1 MSRVWIALVAAGLAV
16 SLTGCGDDGTPKSA
30 APATVTATVTAS
42 ASPTTSSSPSDE
54 PSSVVSLPTGL
65 PSIVVPTG
73 GIPES
78 SPPTSQPSNQPGGA
92 GKPPRSYIDALEH
105 ISAAEQEHP
114 SFVQA
119 RRWTS
124 PSGNIYCV
132 TGGGGIPPSCE
143 IGEGAVRD
151 PAVCGPAPTP
161 YVGRLEISGGRARA
175 ICNTDTIRT
184 GDRVPSIPYGT
195 VAGSAQVICLS
206 EEIGVTCIATQRQ
219 VGFFL
224 RRGQYLLFN

>member
-1 MSRVWIALVAAGLAV
+1 MRRRWVALVVLALPLAAT
-16 SLTGCGDDGTPKSA
+16 SCRGDGGAAKSA

-42 ASPTTSSSPSDE
+42 TSASSSPSPTAS
-54 PSSVVSLPTGL
+54 PSSLVTLPTDL
-65 PSIVVPTG
+65 PSVAVPTG
-73 GIPES
+73 GIP
-78 SPPTSQPSNQPGGA
+78 SQPPQPGDTS
-92 GKPPRSYIDALEH
+92 KPPRSYLEALEH
-105 ISAAEQEHP
+105 ISAAEQENP

-119 RRWTS
+119 PRWVT

-143 IGEGAVRD
+143 ISEGAVRD
-151 PAVCGPAPTP
+151 PAVCGPAPTQF
-161 YVGRLEISGGRARA
+161 VGRLEITRGRARA

-184 GDRVPSIPYGT
+184 AGNPPTLDYGT
-195 VAGSAQVICLS
+195 VAGSAKVICLS
-206 EEIGVTCIATQRQ
+206 EEVGVTCISTEGQ

>member
-1 MSRVWIALVAAGLAV
+1 MRRRWVALVVLALPLAA
-16 SLTGCGDDGTPKSA
+16 SSCGGGDGAAKSA
-30 APATVTATVTAS
+30 SPATVSATVTAS
-42 ASPTTSSSPSDE
+42 ESASDSPTPTES
-54 PSSVVSLPTGL
+54 PSSVITLPTGL

-73 GIPES
+73 GVPES
-78 SPPTSQPSNQPGGA
+78 GSPEPTTQPGDTGT
-92 GKPPRSYIDALEH
+92 PPRSYIEALEH

-119 RRWTS
+119 PRWIT

-143 IGEGAVRD
+143 ISEGAVRD
-151 PAVCGPAPTP
+151 PAVCGPAPTQF
-161 YVGRLEISGGRARA
+161 VGRLEITRGRARA

-184 GDRVPSIPYGT
+184 AGRPPTVGYGT
-195 VAGSAQVICLS
+195 VAGSAKVICLS
-206 EEIGVTCIATQRQ
+206 EEIGVTCISTEGQ